1 MRQYSIILKNIRVYA
16 YHGCLPEEEKI
27 GSHYRVD
34 LEVFADISSSVE
46 SDNLNETID
55 YVHLNRIVKEEMAIR
70 SKLLE
75 SVAGRILNRI
85 KSDFQQVT
93 QIELEIAKLNPPI
106 NGDVESV
113 SVKIIEKIVA

>member
-27 GSHYRVD
+27 GSDYRVD
-34 LEVFADISSSVE
+34 LVVFADISSSVE

-70 SKLLE
+70 SRLLE

-85 KSDFQQVT
+85 KTDFQQIT

-113 SVKIIEKIVA
+113 SVKIIEKNVA